1 MGGAA
6 CGRRHHLEGAWQLTG
21 ISSRSHAWGGTPTF
35 DLSTEILG
43 VRPTGSGFATF
54 QVAPHPVDLA
64 WAEGVVPSPH
74 GDIEVVW
81 RIQEDLFT
89 ITVVV
94 PEGAAAEIVPP
105 EGGARNWAL
114 VELDG
119 EPKPRTKAGVSVA
132 AGRHGLAYR
141 RC

>member
-1 MGGAA
+1 M
-6 CGRRHHLEGAWQLTG
+6 TG

-94 PEGAAAEIVPP
+94 PEGALRVVRGEHVDRGTDLGPIVEDDQVSGAHEPTFR
-105 EGGARNWAL
+105 EGEDPDVGA
-114 VELDG
+114 
-119 EPKPRTKAGVSVA
+119 
-132 AGRHGLAYR
+132 
-141 RC
+141 